1 MSEQKNN
8 SLNFR
13 VKIKNKHTERIPY
26 FICLPK
32 KDTLFKD
39 AQADSPG
46 LGTEME
52 LKSEMKDTDS
62 GSKSINK
69 CLVKSDIYALITSP
83 LSTLDLKENTWPQTI
98 CRLGWRCGAGVGL
111 DKKCFRFFHKS

>member
-13 VKIKNKHTERIPY
+13 VQIKNKHTERIPY
-26 FICLPK
+26 FICLLK

-46 LGTEME
+46 PGTEME
-52 LKSEMKDTDS
+52 PKSETKDTDS
-62 GSKSINK
+62 GSRSINK
-69 CLVKSDIYALITSP
+69 CLVKSDNYALITSP
-83 LSTLDLKENTWPQTI
+83 LSTLDLKENTRPQMI
-98 CRLGWRCGAGVGL
+98 
-111 DKKCFRFFHKS
+111 

>member
-26 FICLPK
+26 FIWLPK

-46 LGTEME
+46 LGTETE
-52 LKSEMKDTDS
+52 LKSETKDTDS

-69 CLVKSDIYALITSP
+69 CLVKSDNYALITSP
-83 LSTLDLKENTWPQTI
+83 LSTLDLKENTRPQMV
-98 CRLGWRCGAGVGL
+98 CRPG
-111 DKKCFRFFHKS
+111 